1 MDWKVHSA
9 AFISKFVQFTCVL
22 LVIIIII
29 CGYVVAFVDFLPLGQ
44 VAIRYQCS
52 ITLHYNLVVFSS
64 HIFSIVSIFFSQGF
78 LYVFYFIFYACQFIF
93 QRCTSYC
100 NNSWLHVPSYCHYY
114 VREKRSSKV
123 SLEYKYTKTDLPYWK
138 CLPISVCGHNES
150 QHKVLDIV
158 TV

>member
-64 HIFSIVSIFFSQGF
+64 HIFSIVSIFFRKDF
-78 LYVFYFIFYACQFIF
+78 FMFFILFFMLVSSSFSAAPAIVTTVDYMFHHIVII
-93 QRCTSYC
+93 T
-100 NNSWLHVPSYCHYY
+100 W
-114 VREKRSSKV
+114 ERSA
-123 SLEYKYTKTDLPYWK
+123 PAK
-138 CLPISVCGHNES
+138 CLSSINIRKPIYHIENAFR
-150 QHKVLDIV
+150 
-158 TV
+158 